1 MSREPRVPGD
11 GVLAKSI
18 NFEITIADLARRS
31 ERRAWWVAFGASAMS
46 LILAAGYF
54 YILPLKESVP
64 FLVMADA
71 YTGTATV
78 AQLRG
83 DFSKN
88 SITASEAI
96 NRSNVSHYVTAR
108 ESYDLALLRLR
119 DWKTVYTMS
128 GPDVSAAYSALYAEN
143 NPSSPYHLYGKGKA
157 IRVKILS
164 IVLIGGGKGVA
175 PKGATVRFQRSLYEK
190 QSGGTKYLDSKLAT
204 MEFAYKPNLNMKEQ
218 DRIENPLGFQVTS
231 YRVDND
237 YATPSPPQAE
247 LPPEGAGVEAG
258 VGAEDSAQSTQA
270 AQVGEPAISD
280 QSSREK

>member
-1 MSREPRVPGD
+1 MLQESLRKASSYEV
-11 GVLAKSI
+11 
-18 NFEITIADLARRS
+18 TIADMAKRS
-31 ERRAWWVAFGASAMS
+31 ERRAWRIAAGSLLMS
-46 LILAAGYF
+46 LILAGGYF
-54 YILPLKESVP
+54 YLLPLKEKTP

-88 SITASEAI
+88 SITASDAI
-96 NRSNVSHYVTAR
+96 NRSHVYHYVMAR

-143 NPSSPYHLYGKGKA
+143 NPSSPYNLYGKGKA

-164 IVLIGGGKGVA
+164 VVLIGSGKGAV
-175 PKGATVRFQRSLYEK
+175 PKGATVRFQRSLYDK
-190 QSGGTKYLDSKLAT
+190 QSGGIRYLDSKLAT
-204 MEFAYKPNLNMKEQ
+204 LEFAYKPNLSMKEQ

-237 YATPSPPQAE
+237 YATPSPPQIE
-247 LPPEGAGVEAG
+247 LPSENADAANGAD
-258 VGAEDSAQSTQA
+258 AEDPEKAQALNAGGT
-270 AQVGEPAISD
+270 VISD
-280 QSSREK
+280 QPSPEK